1 MIEELCAPSLIYLAF
16 FSTHITIDMLKGLY
30 NTALIKFI
38 VMIFFTLLL
47 NILCSTGLTIIS
59 WILVFI
65 PFIMLTVIT
74 SVLLYIFGL
83 SPTIGNDLKIKR
95 YNSVD
100 EYKKEKENPATATTA
115 TTTSTTSV
123 NK

>member
-16 FSTHITIDMLKGLY
+16 SLTHVTIDLFKGLY

-47 NILCSTGLTIIS
+47 NILCSAGLTIIS
-59 WILVFI
+59 WIIVFI
-65 PFIMLTVIT
+65 PFIMLTVVT

-83 SPTIGNDLKIKR
+83 SPAIGSDLKINK
-95 YNSVD
+95 YNSIKDYEKSKD
-100 EYKKEKENPATATTA
+100 EKSQIKK
-115 TTTSTTSV
+115 
-123 NK
+123 